1 MRYLKYSSALTAADE
16 DHVMQAKDPKE
27 NSKKTFK
34 AGLLMASE
42 EWWAV
47 RLKLT
52 K

>member
-27 NSKKTFK
+27 NRKTFK

-42 EWWAV
+42 E
-47 RLKLT
+47 
-52 K
+52 